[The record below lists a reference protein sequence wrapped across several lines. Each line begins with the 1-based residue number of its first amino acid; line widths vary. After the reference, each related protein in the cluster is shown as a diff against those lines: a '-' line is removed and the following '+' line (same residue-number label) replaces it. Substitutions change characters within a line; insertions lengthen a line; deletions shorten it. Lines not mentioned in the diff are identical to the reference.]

1 MQVKSLDGHYHNW
14 QLTGHTAYA
23 TMGHKSTF
31 HLCARQLLKTLYPT
45 LQILEEISIP
55 IKKSE
60 TYFLDFYIPLLKKGI
75 EVHGEQHYSFVAF
88 YHTTQLNFFKAQR
101 RDREKREWCELN
113 SIEYIEL
120 PYNEKENQW
129 VERIKNDNN
138 TNTIHNIGTGQTLG

>member
-1 MQVKSLDGHYHNW
+1 MLF
-14 QLTGHTAYA
+14 L
-23 TMGHKSTF
+23 ST
-31 HLCARQLLKTLYPT
+31 
-45 LQILEEISIP
+45 QINT
-55 IKKSE
+55 KK
-60 TYFLDFYIPLLKKGI
+60 D
-75 EVHGEQHYSFVAF
+75 
-88 YHTTQLNFFKAQR
+88 